1 MQAGKLVDEW
11 ILGESP
17 GSVWGGRVLGKDLGG
32 SSKFLERMQR

>member
-17 GSVWGGRVLGKDLGG
+17 GSVWGRKSVGQGLRGVLKV
-32 SSKFLERMQR
+32 S